1 MRNTLVAGLVLS
13 ALASP
18 VLAHHSGA
26 MYDDKKEITL
36 TGVVKEF
43 QYTNPHS
50 WLFVA
55 VTNADGS
62 VTNWGFESEG
72 PSTLGRAGINKSDL
86 PPGTKITITGHPM
99 KDGRPAAS
107 WMHATRADGKEFNP
121 FAGFVNR

>member
-1 MRNTLVAGLVLS
+1 
-13 ALASP
+13 
-18 VLAHHSGA
+18 

-72 PSTLGRAGINKSDL
+72 PSTLGRAGIKKSDL
-86 PPGTKITITGHPM
+86 PP
-99 KDGRPAAS
+99 
-107 WMHATRADGKEFNP
+107 
-121 FAGFVNR
+121 V